1 MDKSCGYLAFYWVD
15 RFWFMG
21 MAEVFLWEEFI
32 TFYSISPLD
41 PHSIPEV
48 VCSPWRLVPG
58 PHQGSFSRAST
69 LYLPQAVGTAIVE
82 NMKVMGCLCSAY
94 FQFTPPPPVFSTG
107 TNECNQKSSWNSA
120 ERMMLA
126 FHCYSLDRH
135 MGFTFSVLSS
145 IWLLQC
151 FVTWESQLFSGFVI
165 YNSFVIYNNRFVIY
179 KSVLLFFI
187 SF

>member
-1 MDKSCGYLAFYWVD
+1 MWLSGFLLGGQVLIYGHGRSFSLRRVHHFLLNLSTWSPLHSRGCVLSLASRTRASPRQFFQSIY
-15 RFWFMG
+15 F
-21 MAEVFLWEEFI
+21 
-32 TFYSISPLD
+32 ISPTGCGHCNGWKYESNGMSLF
-41 PHSIPEV
+41 SILTIHP
-48 VCSPWRLVPG
+48 
-58 PHQGSFSRAST
+58 F
-69 LYLPQAVGTAIVE
+69 
-82 NMKVMGCLCSAY
+82 
-94 FQFTPPPPVFSTG
+94 PPPPIISNG

-135 MGFTFSVLSS
+135 MGFAFSVLSS
-145 IWLLQC
+145 IWLFQC

-165 YNSFVIYNNRFVIY
+165 YNSFVIYNNKFVIY